1 MNYQISFLLVLAAAM
16 SSAHIGGQ
24 APNQELTKVYCGRSL
39 ARTLAILCYDDMPKP
54 LLSSKRADAGMY
66 SKFGIFWQLV
76 QTHRLMNW
84 LSFVLFLYALIAA
97 PILWVELALAGG
109 LIAHIRF
116 NSYYVGNS
124 PVFWIQS
131 R

>member
-1 MNYQISFLLVLAAAM
+1 
-16 SSAHIGGQ
+16 
-24 APNQELTKVYCGRSL
+24 
-39 ARTLAILCYDDMPKP
+39 MPKP